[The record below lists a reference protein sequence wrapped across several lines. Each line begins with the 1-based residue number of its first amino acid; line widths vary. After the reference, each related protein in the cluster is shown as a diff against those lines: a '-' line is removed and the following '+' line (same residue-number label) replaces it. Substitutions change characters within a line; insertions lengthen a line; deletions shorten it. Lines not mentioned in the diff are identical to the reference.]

1 MLAQSFARS
10 LRAPLEQLQSDLN
23 QGYTLTDAL
32 ARLGRWVP
40 SFDQALIEA
49 GEQSGRLDVCFKLL
63 SDYYHEKAL
72 LIREVISCSLYPLF
86 LLHFAVFILPFPQFF
101 ADGNILA
108 YLTKTFGILIPLYG
122 IVIFGVWACQ
132 GRNGLVW
139 RSFMEKVFG
148 FVPILGSAR
157 HHLALSRLAAAL
169 EALINA
175 GVTIIEAWG
184 LAAAASGSPA
194 LVRTVSKWKVP
205 LESGTTPSELVHS
218 CPEQFP
224 EVFSSL
230 YQTGEVSGQL
240 DDSLKR
246 LRILHQEEGSRKM
259 RLVAQWLPRLFYFGI
274 VAVIVF
280 KILSFYNSYFSEL
293 NEIMK

>member
-1 MLAQSFARS
+1 MLAHSFARS
-10 LRAPLEQLQSDLN
+10 LCSSLEQLQLDLN
-23 QGYTLTDAL
+23 EGFTLTDAL
-32 ARLGRWVP
+32 ARQGGWIP
-40 SFDQALIEA
+40 SFDQALIQA

-101 ADGNILA
+101 TDGNVIA
-108 YLTKTFGILIPLYG
+108 YLTKTFGVLIPLYG
-122 IVIFGVWACQ
+122 IVFLGILACQ

-139 RSFMEKVFG
+139 RSFMEKGFG
-148 FVPILGSAR
+148 FVPILGDAR
-157 HHLALSRLAAAL
+157 HHLALSRLSAAL
-169 EALINA
+169 EALLNA

-194 LVRTVSKWKVP
+194 LMRTVAAWKAP
-205 LESGTTPSELVHS
+205 MESGTIPSELVRS
-218 CPEQFP
+218 CPRQFP

-230 YQTGEVSGQL
+230 YQAGEVSGQL

-246 LRILHQEEGSRKM
+246 LRMLHQEEGSRKM
-259 RLVAQWLPRLFYFGI
+259 RLVAQWVPRLLYFII
-274 VAVIVF
+274 VAAIVL
-280 KILSFYNSYFSEL
+280 KIFSFYSSYFSQL